1 MSTAMRF
8 LDVALLLAAFFA
20 PIRRTFMQIT
30 LNQDEIEKAI
40 ITYVGNQGI
49 SITGKNVDVTLVA
62 GRGPNG
68 MSATIDISNDPIH
81 TSATPTPR
89 GLKGSTV
96 LTVATDA
103 EESNDSETETVEEN
117 VSEET
122 VAQRPL
128 FGA

>member
-1 MSTAMRF
+1 
-8 LDVALLLAAFFA
+8 
-20 PIRRTFMQIT
+20 MQIT

-81 TSATPTPR
+81 ASSVATSR
-89 GLKGSTV
+89 GLKGTTV
-96 LTVATDA
+96 IEVTPVTTEEETPEEDSEPA
-103 EESNDSETETVEEN
+103 EEKDPN
-117 VSEET
+117 
-122 VAQRPL
+122 QKPL
-128 FGA
+128 FGN